1 MIENFLN
8 NEILNLTETH
18 PTMIT
23 CIVYN
28 YDIQTLINELYE
40 RLETIRNIKHP
51 KIKKISN
58 DRIYS
63 LIQYIDKWEKENK
76 LNHIFL
82 INEEIHEYKLSKK
95 NIGTLK
101 EFGMKNQIIYFEE
114 KFKIEYLLDFF
125 TNFNYYDV
133 FECKKLQVNH
143 INLTKTKS
151 KIVKT
156 STCKNNEELSAF
168 IADNKSNKLSP
179 SIIHGESTL
188 LKNIQLKHSVFNKR
202 LRQEEIIDEF
212 EKNEIIENHKKLE
225 KVFDLLDDERK
236 LHLLIYGKIKN
247 EIKDAIEQYR
257 VKELYCHVDRV
268 SIVKRQLPSE
278 YYNFP
283 IILIKKLKDGDISDK
298 LLNDFRGV
306 IGISYY

>member
-1 MIENFLN
+1 MIENFLT
-8 NEILNLTETH
+8 NELSNITETH

-28 YDIQTLINELYE
+28 YDIQTFIRELYE
-40 RLETIRNIKHP
+40 RLEAIKNIKHP
-51 KIKKISN
+51 KIKKLSN

-63 LIQYIDKWEKENK
+63 LIQYIDKWDKEIK

-82 INEEIHEYKLSKK
+82 INEEIYEYKLSKK

-133 FECKKLQVNH
+133 YECKKLQVNH
-143 INLTKTKS
+143 MHLTKTKS
-151 KIVKT
+151 KIIKT
-156 STCKNNEELSAF
+156 STCKNNEELCAF
-168 IADNKSNKLSP
+168 ISNNTSTP
-179 SIIHGESTL
+179 HTQSIIHGQSTL
-188 LKNIQLKHSVFNKR
+188 LKNIQSKNLVFNKK
-202 LRQEEIIDEF
+202 LRQEEIIEEF
-212 EKNEIIENHKKLE
+212 EKVQIIENHNKLE
-225 KVFDLLDDERK
+225 KVFDYMNDERK
-236 LHLLIYGKIKN
+236 IHLLVYGKIKN

-257 VKELYCHVDRV
+257 VKELYCHVDRL
-268 SIVKRQLPSE
+268 SILKKQLPSE

-283 IILIKKLKDGDISDK
+283 IYKIQKLKDGDLSDK
-298 LLNDFRGV
+298 LLHEYRGV
-306 IGISYY
+306 IGLSYY